1 MSFADI
7 QFIDVDPITRLVKF
21 IIKPK
26 KVTGI
31 SKLIQ
36 IVIFSLLNVPGRDI
50 LDPDKGGG
58 LPSLIG
64 SNMDANDTTEIFA
77 DIVQRVKKS
86 QSEITAAQ
94 VGLNED
100 PEEKLQELQI
110 VKIEQGTNVDEIFVR
125 IRIINE
131 AGRASEVVV

>member
-1 MSFADI
+1 
-7 QFIDVDPITRLVKF
+7 
-21 IIKPK
+21 

-36 IVIFSLLNVPGRDI
+36 IVVLSLLNVAGKDV

-58 LPSLIG
+58 LPALLGYNFSV
-64 SNMDANDTTEIFA
+64 DDTTELFGEV
-77 DIVQRVKKS
+77 VQCVKKT
-86 QSEITAAQ
+86 QSEVIAAQ

-100 PEEKLQELQI
+100 PEERLQELQI
-110 VKIEQGTNVDEIFVR
+110 VEIKQGTNADEILVR

-131 AGRASEVVV
+131 AGRTADIMV

>member
-7 QFIDVDPITRLVKF
+7 QVIQVDTITRLVSFKLT
-21 IIKPK
+21 PK

-36 IVIFSLLNVPGRDI
+36 VVVLSLLNVPGRDV

-58 LPSLIG
+58 LPALLGFNI
-64 SNMDANDTTEIFA
+64 DLNDSTELFGEV
-77 DIVQRVKKS
+77 VQRVKKA
-86 QSEITAAQ
+86 QAEILAAQ
-94 VGLNED
+94 VGLNEN

-110 VKIEQGTNVDEIFVR
+110 VELKQGTNADELFVR
-125 IRIINE
+125 IRVVNE
-131 AGRASEVVV
+131 AGRTADIVV

>member
-7 QFIDVDPITRLVKF
+7 QVINVDQTSRRVFFKLY
-21 IIKPK
+21 PK

-36 IVIFSLLNVPGRDI
+36 IVVLSLLTVPGRDV
-50 LDPDKGGG
+50 LDPDLGGG
-58 LPSLIG
+58 LPALVG
-64 SNMDANDTTEIFA
+64 SNIDPNDSTELFGEVA
-77 DIVQRVKKS
+77 QRVKKA
-86 QSEITAAQ
+86 QKEIISAQ

-110 VKIEQGTNVDEIFVR
+110 VSISQGSSADEVFVR
-125 IRIINE
+125 VRVINE
-131 AGRASEVVV
+131 AGRTADVVM

>member
-7 QFIDVDPITRLVKF
+7 QVIDIDQASRRVYFALR
-21 IIKPK
+21 PK

-36 IVIFSLLNVPGRDI
+36 VVVLSLLTVPGRDV

-58 LPSLIG
+58 LPALVG
-64 SNMDANDTTEIFA
+64 SNIDPNDSTEIFGEV
-77 DIVQRVKKS
+77 VQRVKKS
-86 QSEITAAQ
+86 QKEIIEAQ

-100 PEEKLQELQI
+100 PEERLQELQI
-110 VKIEQGTNVDEIFVR
+110 VSITQGASADEVFVKIRV
-125 IRIINE
+125 INE
-131 AGRASEVVV
+131 AGRTADVVM

>member
-7 QFIDVDPITRLVKF
+7 QVINVDQTSRRVFFKLY
-21 IIKPK
+21 PK

-36 IVIFSLLNVPGRDI
+36 IVVLSLLTVPGRDV
-50 LDPDKGGG
+50 LDPDLGGG
-58 LPSLIG
+58 LPSLVG
-64 SNMDANDTTEIFA
+64 SNIDPNDSTELFGEVA
-77 DIVQRVKKS
+77 QRVKKA
-86 QSEITAAQ
+86 QKEIISAQ

-110 VKIEQGTNVDEIFVR
+110 VSISQGSSADEVFVR
-125 IRIINE
+125 VRVINE
-131 AGRASEVVV
+131 AGRTADVVM